1 MRRIWA
7 ALLVVLTLVALS
19 TTAAAGAKGKVSRPQ
34 GPFTIGGGW

>member
-19 TTAAAGAKGKVSRPQ
+19 ATASAGAKGKVGRPQ
-34 GPFTIGGGW
+34 GPWAIGGGW